1 MSLTTALLYLLAAV
15 SLCLAALAVLVGAE
29 RLSGLVL
36 RSRGGNQNHD
46 AFKNALSESR
56 LDTGEDPGSSAAAR
70 QEQRE
75 ALRAALTRT
84 GIPLADLLA
93 DPWLRAEFIRI
104 EAATRADRR

>member
-1 MSLTTALLYLLAAV
+1 VSLTTALLYLLAAV

-36 RSRGGNQNHD
+36 RSRGGHQNHD
-46 AFKNALSESR
+46 AFKKALSESR
-56 LDTGEDPGSSAAAR
+56 LDTDEDPGWSAAGR
-70 QEQRE
+70 RERE
-75 ALRAALTRT
+75 ALRAILTRT

-104 EAATRADRR
+104 EAATRTDRR